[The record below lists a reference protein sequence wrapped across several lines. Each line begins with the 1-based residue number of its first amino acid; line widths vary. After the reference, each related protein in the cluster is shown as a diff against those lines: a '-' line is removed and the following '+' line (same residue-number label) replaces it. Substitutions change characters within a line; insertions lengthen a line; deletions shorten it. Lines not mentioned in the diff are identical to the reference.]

1 MEAVPKSSLIDW
13 AGREGFGTGRC
24 LSSPMIEAASV
35 GGLFRISAISLDRLP
50 QPLHGEFDV
59 LRLQMAPALDLRLV
73 SVLRE
78 ALEIFRSELLG
89 GRALPGELLSDERVS
104 GHGAI
109 EAQPAAF
116 GKSSISWVISLS

>member
-1 MEAVPKSSLIDW
+1 
-13 AGREGFGTGRC
+13 
-24 LSSPMIEAASV
+24 MIEAASV

-89 GRALPGELLSDERVS
+89 GVALPGELLARM
-104 GHGAI
+104 
-109 EAQPAAF
+109 
-116 GKSSISWVISLS
+116 